1 MVSAAVRR
9 AAKNLEVLRSFVWD
23 GEELPPYDDMWFALR
38 ISCVGVHVVDALV
51 ELKSF
56 FYSCPR
62 LKFIS
67 TSLGSILPPPNSHV
81 RATQYSNS
89 IFFTLKIPSRVSYST
104 SATSTV
110 SP

>member
-81 RATQYSNS
+81 RVQYSNS